1 MPTTPAPEIRL
12 ARARDFG
19 HVLIYVLAAPPL
31 FALGALVVVW
41 GFGHDHDAIIAVGMY
56 IVTQMLAFVPAV
68 LWYFCR
74 GCRLRTLYLV
84 PLLLALVTLGVAA
97 LFGRSGSIGPV
108 PPILIWLY
116 VSIALA
122 TGFPWLGRGKSHRL
136 P

>member
-1 MPTTPAPEIRL
+1 MTTNPAPEIRL
-12 ARARDFG
+12 ATAREFG
-19 HVLIYVLAAPPL
+19 HMIIYVLAAPPL
-31 FALGALVVVW
+31 FALVALAMW
-41 GFGHDHDAIIAVGMY
+41 ASGRQLDPFIAGGVYM
-56 IVTQMLAFVPAV
+56 VTQMLAFAPAV

-84 PLLLALVTLGVAA
+84 PLLLALVTLGVTA